1 MGVKRKSEVLY
12 KYQLSTSHHNHVRLL
27 MDHYLLQYM
36 SGKMTLTE
44 ASKNVEYVVRYSYI
58 FKDVKRI
65 DLICWDIENYVN
77 SNNPPPLNEI
87 I

>member
-1 MGVKRKSEVLY
+1 
-12 KYQLSTSHHNHVRLL
+12 
-27 MDHYLLQYM
+27 MDYYLLQYL

-44 ASKNVEYVVRYSYI
+44 ASKNVEYVVKYSYI

-77 SNNPPPLNEI
+77 ASEY
-87 I
+87 

>member
-1 MGVKRKSEVLY
+1 MAVKRKSEVFY
-12 KYQLSTSHHNHVRLL
+12 KYQLSKSHHDKVRPL
-27 MDHYLLQYM
+27 MDYYLLQYM

-65 DLICWDIENYVN
+65 DLICWDIENYMN
-77 SNNPPPLNEI
+77 SNTPHP
-87 I
+87 

>member
-1 MGVKRKSEVLY
+1 MPVKRKSEVFY
-12 KYQLSTSHHNHVRLL
+12 KYQISKSHHDKVRPL
-27 MDHYLLQYM
+27 MDYYLLQYM

-44 ASKNVEYVVRYSYI
+44 ASKNAEYVVQYSYI

-77 SNNPPPLNEI
+77 ASEY
-87 I
+87 

>member
-1 MGVKRKSEVLY
+1 MTFKRKSEVFY
-12 KYQLSTSHHNHVRLL
+12 KYQLSKSHHDKVRPL
-27 MDHYLLQYM
+27 MDYYLLQYL

-58 FKDVKRI
+58 FKDVKKI

-77 SNNPPPLNEI
+77 ASEY
-87 I
+87 